1 MSIEDLAI
9 DVGLTK
15 DTDEYDSFI
24 RTAHNISELG
34 CGYSEKVHQ
43 DIIDKCKTSELDIA
57 RKVIS
62 ASTQNTRIRRN
73 KLKWWQTY
81 QSKQYITDKI
91 YIDRNPQTKQSKRPM
106 SPMFRG
112 ELERPRV
119 ENRSKRPMSP
129 MFRGEL
135 ERPRV
140 ENRSKRP
147 MSLMFGG
154 EQERPMVERN
164 RQRPMSPMFERN
176 KRNFQRDQPRHRDRP
191 SYNRKNQYR
200 KRTRYEEPSLEYE
213 RNSNHIRNYEDRND
227 RPVSY
232 GQGS

>member
-15 DTDEYDSFI
+15 DTDEYDSFL
-24 RTAHNISELG
+24 RTVHNISELG

-91 YIDRNPQTKQSKRPM
+91 YIDRNPQAKQSKRPM

-112 ELERPRV
+112 ERV
-119 ENRSKRPMSP
+119 ENRSKRRVEKQSKRPMSP
-129 MFRGEL
+129 MFRGE
-135 ERPRV
+135 R
-140 ENRSKRP
+140 
-147 MSLMFGG
+147 
-154 EQERPMVERN
+154 VERN
-164 RQRPMSPMFERN
+164 RQRPMSPMFRGERVERN
-176 KRNFQRDQPRHRDRP
+176 KRNFQRDQLHHRDRP
-191 SYNRKNQYR
+191 SYNRKNQHR

-213 RNSNHIRNYEDRND
+213 RNYEDRND

-232 GQGS
+232 GQGSSKKRRRYN